1 MTNSSYL
8 KGAIDEIEHVMMNAE
23 EQLSASKKVQPGDPN
38 EFTEAQLQL
47 EAANIELEKIL
58 NSATAEQR
66 DQLIRLQQQI
76 HQLQNRMILG
86 T

>member
-23 EQLSASKKVQPGDPN
+23 EQLAASKKVQPGDPN